1 MKQKLKSLVMVAL
14 CAFAGN
20 AFAIDDII
28 DFIGLYGVKDIE
40 EYNTRIAENP
50 EDYEAY
56 IFRAFDRLVSLFDHE
71 NDDWSVINL
80 AGDFGLT
87 VNRQG
92 GVGKHG
98 YFGFA
103 WMALQPL
110 DKLLLKNEDIN
121 KAYPV
126 AVPILEAAIADLDAI
141 PKGWT
146 GSVIYHPKENIYATG
161 FDYADLLLTKA
172 ILYETLSFLNLMKGY
187 NPPPDAAGSDG
198 VDHKALEKARQ
209 LTVTAAK
216 LLDDFAVAEKAR
228 IYDPAVPH
236 HFFNLDATAKDAIHG
251 NAQKIADL
259 PYWTSRFDICSGIES
274 CLFTKSEKRN
284 LLYEWRPKIDMT
296 FRNIFEG
303 KLSTEDGTF
312 PQFGVGEYS
321 WNETPVMTTL
331 TDSTVCGTF
340 PGMNKTDLE
349 KYLVLIGFDEHK
361 GYSPAAA
368 PNATVAQYGVVYNL
382 PEGAE
387 NNPENPAMFAADLQ
401 SEIALLNPTMAGY
414 SFAGWTKDY
423 EIHDGKIPA
432 GAAES
437 LELTARFAQVTPEGE
452 KKQGTPENPW
462 EIGRYNAAD
471 VKAWTDGAGKLTIAG
486 TGQMKDFPI
495 IEAPWYWERD
505 SITALEIKSGV
516 TRLGEFAFYNCR
528 GLTSVT
534 IPSDVARI
542 GMRAFLGCPLT
553 RVIAMKETTNPSW
566 PLEEVFGPPSQFKG
580 VILVPNPSVDSYKEA
595 VGWRDY
601 ADAIQGMTLV
611 TLPPAVGCRYV
622 VRDLSSGEAEIEPVE
637 AGGTT
642 YALPIGTRVS
652 IDVAP
657 GPGYVV
663 IGDGPYV
670 IDSVEW
676 GMTIDESLL
685 PRVVSEALYQ
695 TGTGSDGET
704 YTSEVENS
712 SEGDVENPVKVSAI
726 EGLIDI
732 ATSLNT
738 NVTLKVEAKDVASV
752 DPDVAAAVSNELEK
766 VSAGGFDSVAFVDL
780 SIFFDKEAQ
789 ENCELGTVIKLHIP
803 WQVKAGG
810 IYGVARMHKGVAQ
823 VIPQGE
829 ANKTEDGEYF
839 TVDVEKGELVLCIGK
854 FSDYAIAEASYL
866 KVGENAYILVEDGVS
881 TIFGSG
887 VATNLPA
894 GFNLNSITNAA
905 VEDGITEI
913 GARFFKKCRKL
924 NAVTLGKGVVSVGT
938 NAFYLCTALEKI
950 TVGNAAAVES
960 LPGAVVIRT
969 AFDAEGEPC
978 MIPQIDAPGYE
989 MVLLA
994 TENLADPDW
1003 QPIDPKEAFADGAP
1017 ARFFKFV
1024 IRPIDIQ
1031 TTTVTPSEDGTKEN

>member
-1 MKQKLKSLVMVAL
+1 MKQKLKSLVAAAL

-20 AFAIDDII
+20 AFAIEPII
-28 DFIGLYGVKDIE
+28 ELIGLYGLKDIE

-50 EDYEAY
+50 KDYEAY
-56 IFRAFDRLVSLFDHE
+56 IFRAFDRLISLFDIQ
-71 NDDWSVINL
+71 NDDWSVISL
-80 AGDFGLT
+80 AGSLGLH

-92 GVGKHG
+92 GLGEL
-98 YFGFA
+98 GFYSFSWIA
-103 WMALQPL
+103 IQPL
-110 DKLLLKNEDIN
+110 DKQLLKNEDIN

-126 AVPILEAAIADLDAI
+126 AVPIMKDAIADFDAI
-141 PKGWT
+141 PKNWT
-146 GSVIYHPKENIYATG
+146 GSVKYNPEG
-161 FDYADLLLTKA
+161 SFMPMSFDYADVLICKA

-198 VDHKALEKARQ
+198 VDHKALEEARR
-209 LTVTAAK
+209 LTVIAAK

-228 IYDPAVPH
+228 IYDPAWPL
-236 HFFNLDATAKDAIHG
+236 HFFNLDALAEDVIHD

-259 PYWTSRFDICSGIES
+259 PYWTSRFDICDGIEG

-312 PQFGVGEYS
+312 PQFGVGKYS
-321 WNETPVMTTL
+321 FNDTPVMDTL

-349 KYLVLIGFDEHK
+349 KYLVLIGFNEHL

-368 PNATVAQYGVVYNL
+368 PNATVARYGVVYNL

-423 EIHDGKIPA
+423 ETHDGKIPA

-486 TGQMKDFPI
+486 TGQMKGFPI

-534 IPSDVARI
+534 IPSDVATI

-601 ADAIQGMTLV
+601 ADAIRGMTLV

-622 VRDLSSGEAEIEPVE
+622 VRDLSSGEAEIEPAE

-652 IDVAP
+652 IDVVEP

-670 IDSVEW
+670 IDKVEW
-676 GMTIDESLL
+676 GMILDESRL
-685 PRVVSEALYQ
+685 PRTVPEALYA

-704 YTSEVENS
+704 YTSVVETS
-712 SEGDVENPVKVSAI
+712 SKGDVENPVTVSAI

-738 NVTLKVEAKDVASV
+738 DVTLKVAAKDATSV
-752 DPDVAAAVSNELEK
+752 DPDVAEAVSNELEK

-803 WQVKAGG
+803 WQVKSGDT
-810 IYGVARMHKGVAQ
+810 YGVVRMHNGEAQ

-839 TVDVEKGELVLCIGK
+839 EVDVEKGELVLCIGK
-854 FSDYAIAEASYL
+854 FSDYAIAEETPPV
-866 KVGENAYILVEDGVS
+866 KVGENATAAVKDGVC
-881 TIFGSG
+881 TISGEGLVTGFPSDFDCGSISN
-887 VATNLPA
+887 VV
-894 GFNLNSITNAA
+894 
-905 VEDGITEI
+905 VEPGITEI
-913 GARFFKKCRKL
+913 GEGFFYPCLSLKSLRIEEL
-924 NAVTLGKGVVSVGT
+924 AAAHG
-938 NAFYLCTALEKI
+938 LEK
-950 TVGNAAAVES
+950 
-960 LPGAVVIRT
+960 AVVYRT
-969 AFDAEGEPC
+969 AINPDGTIYP
-978 MIPQIDAPGYE
+978 IPSISIPGYE
-989 MVLLA
+989 EVLYGANDL
-994 TENLADPDW
+994 TD
-1003 QPIDPKEAFADGAP
+1003 KDGWELLP
-1017 ARFFKFV
+1017 SGTKMEESGYHFFKYV
-1024 IRPIDIQ
+1024 LRKI
-1031 TTTVTPSEDGTKEN
+1031 EE